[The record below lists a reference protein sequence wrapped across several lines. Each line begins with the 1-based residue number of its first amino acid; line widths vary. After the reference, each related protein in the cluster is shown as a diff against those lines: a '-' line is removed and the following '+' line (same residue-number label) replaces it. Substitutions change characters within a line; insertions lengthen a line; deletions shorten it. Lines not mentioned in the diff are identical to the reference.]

1 MRAGGLS
8 GIRSLTAMIRR
19 SRVRTRSLG
28 NRRGVRF
35 YRMVFSLAG
44 YIGLFFRVFRGTPAV
59 GVRWKRPVSRIGRGG
74 VLTLYPRHRLD
85 VSVGDLIFGL
95 SACLWASRRRRL
107 AELVVRACPPGDDTL
122 VCFSVRSGFD
132 LLLGVLAETPRS
144 EVLISAV
151 THPDMVRIIE
161 GHGLRAIPVDLDL
174 DTLEPRVELLEEAL
188 SPRTCAV
195 VVAHLFGG
203 RFDLGP
209 VAAFARKHGLLLV
222 EDCAQAFRGPWDQ
235 GDPRA
240 DVSMFSF
247 GSIKTA
253 SAIGGAILR
262 VRDPGLLAGLRRVQE
277 RWPVQGRRHYAGRL
291 GKALCLVVLGRPLPY
306 GILARICELTGRDL
320 DDLVNGTVRA
330 FPDSAEA
337 NGALLGR
344 IRRQPSAPLLALL
357 AWRLRNFD
365 AARLAR
371 RTQSGE
377 RIARRLPAS
386 VPHPGGLAPT
396 RTHWLFPVV
405 VSDPEKLVF
414 ALWSRGFDA
423 SRVTS
428 NLAPVPA
435 PSDLPLRAPEGAN
448 RMMSDLVFLPV
459 YPELPEEALERVAG
473 VVEEV
478 AGVITLQPEKNA

>member
-1 MRAGGLS
+1 MRAGGLA
-8 GIRSLTAMIRR
+8 GVRLLAVMIRR
-19 SRVRTRSLG
+19 SRVRVRFPGVRLG
-28 NRRGVRF
+28 VRPSRGVP
-35 YRMVFSLAG
+35 SLASHLVSFSRMSREAAG
-44 YIGLFFRVFRGTPAV
+44 AGGWWR
-59 GVRWKRPVSRIGRGG
+59 RPVSREGRGG
-74 VLTLYPRHRLD
+74 VLRLYPRHRLD
-85 VSVGDLIFGL
+85 VSIGDLLFGL
-95 SACLWASRRRRL
+95 SCCLWAIRRRRL
-107 AELVVRACPPGDDTL
+107 VAQVVRACPLGHDAL

-132 LLLGVLAETPRS
+132 LLLGVLAETPGS
-144 EVLISAV
+144 EVLVSAV

-161 GHGLRAIPVDLDL
+161 GHGLRAMPIDLDP

-209 VAAFARKHGLLLV
+209 VAAFARRHGLLLV
-222 EDCAQAFRGPWDQ
+222 EDCAQAFRGTWDQ

-253 SAIGGAILR
+253 SAVGGAILR
-262 VRDPGLLAGLRRVQE
+262 VRDRGLLAKMRRVQE

-291 GKALCLVVLGRPLPY
+291 IKTLCLVVLGRPLSH
-306 GILARICELTGRDL
+306 GILARMCELAGRNL
-320 DDLVNGTVRA
+320 DDLVNGSVRA
-330 FPDSAEA
+330 FPESVET

-357 AWRLRNFD
+357 SRRLRTFD
-365 AARLAR
+365 AARLTR
-371 RTQSGE
+371 RAQSGE
-377 RIARRLPAS
+377 RVARRLPAS
-386 VPHPGGLAPT
+386 VHHPGGLAPT

-405 VSDPEKLVF
+405 VPDPEKLVLE
-414 ALWSRGFDA
+414 LWRRGFDA

-428 NLAPVPA
+428 NIAPVPA
-435 PSDLPLRAPEGAN
+435 PPDLPRLAPEDAT
-448 RMMSDLVFLPV
+448 RMMSHLVFLPV

-478 AGVITLQPEKNA
+478 AGVMSFRPERDT

>member
-1 MRAGGLS
+1 MEP
-8 GIRSLTAMIRR
+8 
-19 SRVRTRSLG
+19 
-28 NRRGVRF
+28 RGVLR
-35 YRMVFSLAG
+35 
-44 YIGLFFRVFRGTPAV
+44 
-59 GVRWKRPVSRIGRGG
+59 
-74 VLTLYPRHRLD
+74 LYPRHRLD
-85 VSVGDLIFGL
+85 VSVRDLIFGL
-95 SACLWASRRRRL
+95 SACLWAFRRRRL
-107 AELVVRACPPGDDTL
+107 AARVVCACPPGDDAL

-132 LLLGVLAETPRS
+132 LLLGVLAETPGS
-144 EVLISAV
+144 EVLVSSV

-161 GHGLRAIPVDLDL
+161 GHGLRAVPVDLAP

-195 VVAHLFGG
+195 MVAHLFGG

-209 VAAFARKHGLLLV
+209 VTAFARKHGLLLV
-222 EDCAQAFRGPWDQ
+222 EDCAQAFRGPRDH
-235 GDPRA
+235 GDPSA

-253 SAIGGAILR
+253 SAVGGAILR
-262 VRDPGLLAGLRRVQE
+262 VRDPGLLAKMRRVQE

-306 GILARICELTGRDL
+306 GILARICELTGRNL

-330 FPDSAEA
+330 FPESAEA

-344 IRRQPSAPLLALL
+344 IRHQPSAPLLALL
-357 AWRLRNFD
+357 ARRLRTFD

-371 RTQSGE
+371 RAQSGE
-377 RIARRLPAS
+377 RVARLLPAS
-386 VPHPGGLAPT
+386 VHHPGGFATT

-405 VSDPEKLVF
+405 GSDPEKLVF
-414 ALWSRGFDA
+414 ALWRRGFDA

-428 NLAPVPA
+428 SIAPVPA
-435 PSDLPLRAPEGAN
+435 PPDLPRLVPEDAN
-448 RMMSDLVFLPV
+448 RMMSHLVFLPV
-459 YPELPEEALERVAG
+459 YPELPEEALDRLAG

-478 AGVITLQPEKNA
+478 AGVGPEPESRA